1 MKFALQHHML
11 WSGPKEMKMPVTAGI
26 GIKLAGCIERADEQ
40 LSIAVERQGTDD

>member
-1 MKFALQHHML
+1 MKFALRRHML
-11 WSGPKEMKMPVTAGI
+11 WFGPKEMKMPLTAGI